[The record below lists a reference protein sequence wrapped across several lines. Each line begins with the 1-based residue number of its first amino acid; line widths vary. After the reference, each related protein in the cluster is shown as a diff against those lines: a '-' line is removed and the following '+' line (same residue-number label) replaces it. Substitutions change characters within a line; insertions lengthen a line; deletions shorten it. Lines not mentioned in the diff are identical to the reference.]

1 MKNISNKHCYEIEY
15 REYKK
20 GILDDFVDATYI
32 ITMKNSKR
40 IINIE
45 AQLKKY
51 IPTKKI
57 YIVYNNGY
65 KTCNKILPLYK
76 PPYDISDAYFHTL
89 YHSVENK
96 FNNILILE
104 DDFIFSDNINNKIIQ
119 NEIKN
124 TLDKNINN
132 KIYFNLG
139 PIPILFYP
147 NINPFNNIYKGI
159 ITTMTQGVIYN
170 KSIRNDILKYKD
182 DINIRHN
189 IRHWDVF
196 ISGTYTTYFYKL
208 PIIYQT
214 FPQTENQSYWVSDNK
229 KDLRNIICKY
239 LVTKFMLLTKLDIQP
254 EPGFTI
260 IYNIFFALNYLLF
273 TGIGTLIVIYLLKI
287 INSHII

>member
-1 MKNISNKHCYEIEY
+1 MKDIKNKHCYEIEY
-15 REYKK
+15 RQYKK
-20 GILDDFVDATYI
+20 GILDDFIDATYI

-51 IPTKKI
+51 IPTKNI
-57 YIVYNNGY
+57 YIVYNDGY
-65 KTCNKILPLYK
+65 KTCNKILPLYT
-76 PPYDISDAYFHTL
+76 PPYDISDAYFYTI
-89 YHSVENK
+89 YDSVKKN
-96 FNNILILE
+96 FNNILIFE
-104 DDFIFSDNINNKIIQ
+104 DDFIFSDNINNKIIH

-139 PIPILFYP
+139 PLPIIFYP

-159 ITTMTQGVIYN
+159 FTTMTQGVIYN

-182 DINIRHN
+182 DINIKP
-189 IRHWDVF
+189 RHWDVF
-196 ISGTYTTYFYKL
+196 ISKTYTTYFYKI

-214 FPQTENQSYWVSDNK
+214 FPITENQNYWISDNK
-229 KDLRNIICKY
+229 KDLLNIICKY
-239 LVTKFMLLTKLDIQP
+239 LLKKIILSLKLDIQP
-254 EPGFTI
+254 EPGFTN

-273 TGIGTLIVIYLLKI
+273 TGIGTLIVIYLLKN
-287 INSHII
+287 INSNII